1 MQTVRHILTAV
12 LILAMLV
19 SGLPV
24 FTPEDANQDIRMDLK
39 DAVLHVQD
47 FAQTADNP
55 AAFAVSF
62 KNVVSTMQ
70 VLAGLKT
77 VIACTD
83 DAKSTAA
90 PLSLDRPCLISLF
103 DFSFVP
109 AACPKIAGQSFCY
122 QSILFSPDSPPPRH
136 SVVC

>member
-12 LILAMLV
+12 LILAILV

-55 AAFAVSF
+55 AAFAASF

-70 VLAGLKT
+70 VLAGLKA

-109 AACPKIAGQSFCY
+109 AACPKTAGQSFCY
-122 QSILFSPDSPPPRH
+122 QSILFSPDPPPPRH
-136 SVVC
+136 SVAC